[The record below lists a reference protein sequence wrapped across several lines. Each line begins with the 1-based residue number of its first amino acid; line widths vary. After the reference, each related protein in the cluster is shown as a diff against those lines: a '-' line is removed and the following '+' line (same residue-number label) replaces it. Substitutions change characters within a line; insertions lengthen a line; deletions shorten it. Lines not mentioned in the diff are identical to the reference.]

1 MPAPTFKIH
10 RSFLFLFYFEFKRA
24 CVYMYKVQSTQQKY
38 ESKHLTKFRRNQ
50 TDTMSS
56 NQEDP
61 LLSKISVFIAQI
73 QAQSTASSQQQVKEV
88 LVDVSI
94 IVYALSLLYAS
105 YKISSSPS
113 SSSSS
118 SSARLL
124 NKNVG
129 RARVPDEEE
138 EKEVVPFRFLA
149 LPAELRMIVYEH
161 LLVSPLLDGRIKCT
175 NAHMAVGGLGLS
187 PQILRVNSEIYAE
200 AVGVLY
206 ERNIFQLR
214 FIEDD
219 GIDGD
224 DDSDT
229 AAKVWGLKDW
239 QKKLFRGLGEKGEKG
254 EDEDSAD
261 LNRAIIEAPD
271 PDSEPPPT
279 AVVVGGP
286 MRLLQRLPRFLQN
299 ILRRVRFF
307 RHRGMM
313 NRRALCRFRPTK
325 IHPHRLRRMRHL
337 EILSSFSGTLYGNGI
352 LAEDVQI
359 SPSGENAFMNRIVI
373 ELLEY
378 LIAAPPPSS
387 EDMMGLIKT
396 ATATAT
402 AAENIRKTLLLIHS
416 PDRYVIPSP
425 ILTLAHKRRL
435 RQQIRKKFEIL
446 HALTHTRRILVRHEY
461 CLVDSDDHVLD
472 DFDEDDL
479 PIFAGDKRLDWQ
491 ALKNQEE
498 MTARVCAGR
507 VGIWEE

>member
-1 MPAPTFKIH
+1 M
-10 RSFLFLFYFEFKRA
+10 
-24 CVYMYKVQSTQQKY
+24 
-38 ESKHLTKFRRNQ
+38 
-50 TDTMSS
+50 S

-73 QAQSTASSQQQVKEV
+73 QAQSTASSQQQIKEV

-118 SSARLL
+118 SSSSSARLL
-124 NKNVG
+124 LNNSVE

-138 EKEVVPFRFLA
+138 KKVVPFSFLA
-149 LPAELRMIVYEH
+149 LPAELRMMVYEY

-187 PQILRVNSEIYAE
+187 PHILRVNSEIYAE

-206 ERNIFQLR
+206 ERNVFQLR
-214 FIEDD
+214 FVEDG

-224 DDSDT
+224 DDDGT
-229 AAKVWGLKDW
+229 AAKLWGLKDW

-261 LNRAIIEAPD
+261 FNRAIIEAPD
-271 PDSEPPPT
+271 PDSEPPT

-337 EILSSFSGTLYGNGI
+337 EIISSFSGTLYGNGI

-359 SPSGENAFMNRIVI
+359 SLSGENAFMNKIVI

-378 LIAAPPPSS
+378 LIAAPPSSS

-402 AAENIRKTLLLIHS
+402 ATENIRKTLLLIHS
-416 PDRYVIPSP
+416 PDRYITPSP

-461 CLVDSDDHVLD
+461 CLVDSDDLVLEH
-472 DFDEDDL
+472 FDEDDL
-479 PIFAGDKRLDWQ
+479 PIFAGEKRLDWQ